1 MYNLKQNIRGDFFG
15 GLNAGVVA
23 LPLAMAFGVESGLG
37 ATAGLVGAIVLSI
50 ITALTGATSLMISGP
65 TAAMTLVSSLI
76 IANELE
82 RAAST
87 DAALTTLFVIFLLA
101 GFLQVIFGLI
111 RLGKYIRFVP
121 YPIISGFMNGI
132 GIVMVLIQILPL
144 IGHPVDI
151 HIGSLFNTIPQAI
164 HDVNWQAIILGASTI
179 AIVYLFPKITRVIP
193 STLVAIVVASLAAY
207 LLKWSV
213 PTVGDVSDEWI
224 TWRWHYLI
232 KFDHTQWSDV
242 FIPALTIA
250 LLGSVDTLLTC
261 LVVDMVT
268 GEDHKSDRELIG
280 QGAGNVLSAIAG
292 GLPGSSAILRTMLSI
307 NSGARTRI
315 ASLIHSA
322 FLLFVLLEVGN
333 IIHFIPFAVLGG
345 ILITVGFT
353 IIDYKGLRDVF
364 KIPKSDALLML
375 LVMIVTIF
383 AGLLPAFVIGI
394 IFASLSFVKKMANQ
408 NIAKTESLLLMPAN
422 EVDLSTIEPIY
433 LSREV
438 LIQELSGP
446 LFFGFASY
454 FKEALTALP
463 NTRAVIFRMERVPFI
478 DQSGLYAL
486 RDVLK
491 HLRKK
496 EIVLYFTGIQPE
508 PKEQLFKM
516 GIIPE
521 LIQESN
527 LFNSFAHAADELE
540 QFLKDNP
547 SAKLKKTTLKEDLDL
562 DQLKDRLN

>member
-1 MYNLKQNIRGDFFG
+1 
-15 GLNAGVVA
+15 
-23 LPLAMAFGVESGLG
+23 
-37 ATAGLVGAIVLSI
+37 
-50 ITALTGATSLMISGP
+50 
-65 TAAMTLVSSLI
+65 
-76 IANELE
+76 
-82 RAAST
+82 
-87 DAALTTLFVIFLLA
+87 
-101 GFLQVIFGLI
+101 
-111 RLGKYIRFVP
+111 
-121 YPIISGFMNGI
+121 
-132 GIVMVLIQILPL
+132 
-144 IGHPVDI
+144 
-151 HIGSLFNTIPQAI
+151 
-164 HDVNWQAIILGASTI
+164 
-179 AIVYLFPKITRVIP
+179 
-193 STLVAIVVASLAAY
+193 
-207 LLKWSV
+207 
-213 PTVGDVSDEWI
+213 
-224 TWRWHYLI
+224 
-232 KFDHTQWSDV
+232 
-242 FIPALTIA
+242 
-250 LLGSVDTLLTC
+250 
-261 LVVDMVT
+261 
-268 GEDHKSDRELIG
+268 
-280 QGAGNVLSAIAG
+280 
-292 GLPGSSAILRTMLSI
+292 MLSI
-307 NSGARTRI
+307 NSGARTRT

-322 FLLFVLLEVGN
+322 FLIFVLFEIGN

-353 IIDYKGLRDVF
+353 IIDYKGLRDIF

-408 NIAKTESLLLMPAN
+408 NIARTESLLLRPAN

-508 PKEQLFKM
+508 PREQLFKM

-540 QFLKDNP
+540 QFLKGNP

-562 DQLKDRLN
+562 DRLKDRLN